1 MKQPRS
7 IAITGASSGIG
18 EALAYAYAG
27 PGVTLTL
34 CGRNGDRIM
43 AVAEACRAKGANVD
57 GSVRDVTDA
66 AAMASWID
74 EAEAR
79 APLDLIIANAGIAA
93 GSGGGGPTHAAGS
106 GGGGPIRA
114 AEAGHDD
121 QTRQIFAVNMDGV
134 INTVLPALESLR
146 RRRRGQIAI
155 VSSLAGYRGFPGA
168 PAYSASKAAAKA
180 WGEALRGQ
188 LHGDGLEVSV
198 ICPGYVTTRMTAH
211 NKFPMPLLM
220 NSERAAAIIIQG
232 LERNRGL
239 IAFPL
244 LMHWVAWVIRSAPA
258 RIMDPL
264 LRMLPGKE

>member
-1 MKQPRS
+1 VKQPHS

-43 AVAEACRAKGANVD
+43 GVAEACRARGANVD

-66 AAMASWID
+66 ATMANWIH

-93 GSGGGGPTHAAGS
+93 GSGGGGGPTHAAGS
-106 GGGGPIRA
+106 GGG
-114 AEAGHDD
+114 D

-134 INTVLPALESLR
+134 INTVLPALEPLR

-188 LHGDGLEVSV
+188 LHGDGVEVSV

-211 NKFPMPLLM
+211 NKFPMPFLM
-220 NSERAAAIIIQG
+220 NSERAAAIIIRG

-244 LMHWVAWVIRSAPA
+244 LMHWVAWVIRSAPV

>member
-1 MKQPRS
+1 VKHPRS

-18 EALAYAYAG
+18 EALAHAYAG

-43 AVAEACRAKGANVD
+43 AVAEACRAKGANAD

-66 AAMASWID
+66 TAMASWIH

-93 GSGGGGPTHAAGS
+93 GSDGGGPAHAADS
-106 GGGGPIRA
+106 GGG
-114 AEAGHDD
+114 D
-121 QTRQIFAVNMDGV
+121 QTRRIFAVNMDGV
-134 INTVLPALESLR
+134 INTVLPALGPLR
-146 RRRRGQIAI
+146 ERRRGQIAI

-188 LHGDGLEVSV
+188 LHGDGVEVSV
-198 ICPGYVTTRMTAH
+198 ICPGYVTTRMTAQ

-220 NSERAAAIIIQG
+220 NSERAAAIIIRG

-244 LMHWVAWVIRSAPA
+244 LMHWVAWAIRSAPMC
-258 RIMDPL
+258 IMDPL